1 MGTSQHQPIGG
12 NSSASIGSLNLPYQT
27 NSVPTSHYNTP
38 TSDSHTGELLE
49 TQIILK
55 KPLTNSYILIY

>member
-55 KPLTNSYILIY
+55 